1 MLSSFPLP
9 ALLLIFL
16 GAAALVWVAGTYLSS
31 ATDIL
36 SDRFGLGQAL
46 GGLLLLALVTN
57 LPEIAITVSAALSH
71 NIGIAIGNI
80 LGGIALQTVV
90 LVALDGFGVPD
101 HPLTYRAASLV
112 LVLEG
117 ALVIGVLGVVLMAS
131 QLPASL
137 VFVRVGPGAFLIAVV
152 WLVGIWL
159 LNKAR
164 RGLPWHE
171 QGDAPG
177 GQKGDGQARSKKAQQ
192 AKERGMSTL
201 HAGIIFALGALATL
215 VAGVALEESGNGI
228 ATHIGLSGV
237 LFGSTFLAASTSLP
251 ELSTGLSSLKLG
263 DYKLAFSDIF
273 GGNAF
278 LPVLFLVAT
287 LLSGQSVLPHAQKT
301 DIYLTSLGILLTMV
315 YLWGLIF
322 RPRRQYL
329 KLGLDSLIVLFLYVL
344 GVVGLVA
351 VAHG

>member
-1 MLSSFPLP
+1 MFSSFALP
-9 ALLLIFL
+9 VLVLIFL

-177 GQKGDGQARSKKAQQ
+177 GQKGEGRHGPKGAAS
-192 AKERGMSTL
+192 EGTGMSTL
-201 HAGIIFALGALATL
+201 HAGIILRSRPWPPWSPVWRLKRAGTASQPTSVSAVFYSAARFLLPRPHFPSFPLGSARSNSAITSWPS
-215 VAGVALEESGNGI
+215 AIFSGQR
-228 ATHIGLSGV
+228 
-237 LFGSTFLAASTSLP
+237 
-251 ELSTGLSSLKLG
+251 
-263 DYKLAFSDIF
+263 
-273 GGNAF
+273 F

-301 DIYLTSLGILLTMV
+301 DIY
-315 YLWGLIF
+315 
-322 RPRRQYL
+322 
-329 KLGLDSLIVLFLYVL
+329 
-344 GVVGLVA
+344 
-351 VAHG
+351 